1 VRKVITRTSSVCTRH
16 YSELWEE
23 SEEKDKVS
31 QHFAEE
37 QFLVCLLEAMQE
49 SVGEDKTEKHFA
61 VFLNIIYENYA
72 DKDIFVNLSDKV
84 ITIGTRLLREHV
96 LQYSAV
102 EESDLEFVY
111 NLSYL
116 IKVSLSCGGYVSLP
130 KKLSATLKSVQGR
143 LRDSGVDESN
153 ENLVSVL
160 KLIAG
165 SVAFIESVENDDD
178 EDDSCSTTSQSSV
191 ANSPRAFGTP
201 QTFTSPQ
208 TFDTPQN

>member
-1 VRKVITRTSSVCTRH
+1 
-16 YSELWEE
+16 
-23 SEEKDKVS
+23 
-31 QHFAEE
+31 
-37 QFLVCLLEAMQE
+37 M
-49 SVGEDKTEKHFA
+49 
-61 VFLNIIYENYA
+61 
-72 DKDIFVNLSDKV
+72 
-84 ITIGTRLLREHV
+84 
-96 LQYSAV
+96 
-102 EESDLEFVY
+102 
-111 NLSYL
+111 
-116 IKVSLSCGGYVSLP
+116 
-130 KKLSATLKSVQGR
+130 QGR